1 MVISQVGINLIK
13 KWEGVR
19 LTAYPD
25 VVGVWTIGYGHTKGV
40 YAGMNITQTQAE
52 AFLKEDIISHVAY
65 LKKVVKVV
73 LTQNQFDALASF
85 HFNLGAYVLQNDTTL
100 LEYINNSKWQQVG
113 NQMKKY
119 VYAGGQEVQ
128 GLKNRRND
136 EVELF
141 MANERSAI
149 VSEARKHLG
158 KPYSQG
164 AGRLGPNV
172 FDCSGLVYYVFLTA
186 TGKQLGTVTW
196 TQDRS
201 GERISVNEALPGD
214 LYFWGVQGNT
224 SHVAIAIGNGD
235 FIHSPQENEVVK
247 ITNVKYFPPSFALR
261 MDLKEGPTIPLWNIT
276 KGTKVQIQPKAS
288 KYLSGASIDP
298 SEKHGPQN
306 IISDAKFVNQ
316 SNSKRA
322 YYLTPLNQW
331 LLEED
336 VTQVLSN
343 SGNGSK
349 NLYQNLKVGDIFQL
363 IWKEAK
369 FCGSNDAIP
378 QEYKLKQYEVE
389 EVVWA
394 MDWMNA
400 GLNRRACKI
409 KGIDKWVF
417 ERDVTLNLSGAESL
431 YQNVSKG
438 TKIKIIQNAS
448 KFCGNN
454 LVIPESF
461 KENKMFEVEEA
472 AWAMHW
478 IGAGVNARAYKLKS
492 LELWV
497 FEGDITQN
505 VTGCFPTF
513 NGSIYASLDIGNKI
527 KVNENATHFLGGKQI
542 IPSMKNIEY
551 LVVEAKRLPLTSIS
565 LRAYR
570 VMGLG
575 DNWVLEQ
582 DVAKT
587 GEVPTYY
594 GSIFS
599 PKDIGSTVKIRSQ
612 ANYFYGGGVI
622 SNEVKDKPYKIKNA
636 QFLPSINLYSWRAYE
651 LIGLDGAWVLE
662 HDLIE

>member
-19 LTAYPD
+19 LTAYQD

-196 TQDRS
+196 AQDRS

-261 MDLKEGPTIPLWNIT
+261 MDLKELPDSKFKTGDIVGFNSQAQTWVGGKSIGADNLAREY
-276 KGTKVQIQPKAS
+276 KVS
-288 KYLSGASIDP
+288 KYNADGSLYIVTIDNAWGGNVNENDIEISKRSKLFKLGDLIGFKEQATTWTSGKAIGADNLARDYKVAKLNNDGTIYIKTTDDAWGGNAREQDIAISKRSKKVKVNDNVGFNSGASAWTSGKAIGEDNLARDYKVTKLLVDGTVLITTLDN
-298 SEKHGPQN
+298 SWSGLVYDKDIEINQRSKKFKVGEIVRFNSFATTWTSGTAIGADNLKREYVVTKLYVDGTIYVRTTDNAWGGNVFEKDIELSRRIKLN
-306 IISDAKFVNQ
+306 DVVRFINSDAVWTSGKPIGADNLLRDYVVKGF
-316 SNSKRA
+316 NSDGTV
-322 YYLTPLNQW
+322 YLTVP
-331 LLEED
+331 D
-336 VTQVLSN
+336 N
-343 SGNGSK
+343 SWGGN
-349 NLYQNLKVGDIFQL
+349 V
-363 IWKEAK
+363 
-369 FCGSNDAIP
+369 
-378 QEYKLKQYEVE
+378 
-389 EVVWA
+389 
-394 MDWMNA
+394 
-400 GLNRRACKI
+400 
-409 KGIDKWVF
+409 
-417 ERDVTLNLSGAESL
+417 
-431 YQNVSKG
+431 
-438 TKIKIIQNAS
+438 
-448 KFCGNN
+448 
-454 LVIPESF
+454 
-461 KENKMFEVEEA
+461 
-472 AWAMHW
+472 
-478 IGAGVNARAYKLKS
+478 
-492 LELWV
+492 
-497 FEGDITQN
+497 
-505 VTGCFPTF
+505 
-513 NGSIYASLDIGNKI
+513 
-527 KVNENATHFLGGKQI
+527 
-542 IPSMKNIEY
+542 
-551 LVVEAKRLPLTSIS
+551 
-565 LRAYR
+565 
-570 VMGLG
+570 
-575 DNWVLEQ
+575 
-582 DVAKT
+582 
-587 GEVPTYY
+587 YY
-594 GSIFS
+594 
-599 PKDIGSTVKIRSQ
+599 KDIDVK
-612 ANYFYGGGVI
+612 
-622 SNEVKDKPYKIKNA
+622 K
-636 QFLPSINLYSWRAYE
+636 
-651 LIGLDGAWVLE
+651 
-662 HDLIE
+662 